1 MKYFEPCWF
10 SDSIGKSFD
19 LFYAIITNSIYS
31 NSLCNSVAPSISWS
45 FYIPSNMIN
54 SSSIYPPPLK
64 NIYIYRD
71 QARYKMLNKAIN
83 IDILPL
89 LCIIYYIIFFFTW
102 MIQLI
107 ISGSNF
113 HVTCFCVPL
122 NTFFLF
128 WHFWNTF
135 IITTFLT
142 INNCDKS
149 CTEGSITI
157 NIPYYLISCAWKA
170 WSPVF

>member
-1 MKYFEPCWF
+1 
-10 SDSIGKSFD
+10 
-19 LFYAIITNSIYS
+19 
-31 NSLCNSVAPSISWS
+31 
-45 FYIPSNMIN
+45 MIN
-54 SSSIYPPPLK
+54 SSSIYPQPTNQPHPPKKTKKTKTKTYIFTGIKQDIKCWIKLLILIFYHYFVLY
-64 NIYIYRD
+64 NI
-71 QARYKMLNKAIN
+71 A
-83 IDILPL
+83 
-89 LCIIYYIIFFFTW
+89 FFTW
-102 MIQLI
+102 MIQLM